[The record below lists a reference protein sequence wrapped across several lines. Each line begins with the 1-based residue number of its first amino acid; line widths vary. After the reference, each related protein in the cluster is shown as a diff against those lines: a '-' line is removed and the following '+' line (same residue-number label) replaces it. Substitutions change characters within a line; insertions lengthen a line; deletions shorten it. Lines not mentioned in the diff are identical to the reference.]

1 MPQRTNCQNMWK
13 MSGNDSYLTP
23 HYLVML
29 LLRTLL
35 AGSKV

>member
-1 MPQRTNCQNMWK
+1 MAWGPLPEPQPIFSFAIRQT
-13 MSGNDSYLTP
+13 S
-23 HYLVML
+23 YLVML